1 MLDQQTATVTHVH
14 IHWSGFE
21 TRQTKVWVQ
30 SRTKDKSKFEA
41 RQMAWVHG
49 QTESLVLKQDG
60 KSDLRLDL
68 SSFSNV
74 ESFVCDGLDL
84 KQEGL

>member
-1 MLDQQTATVTHVH
+1 MFTFTGLGLRPGRRKA
-14 IHWSGFE
+14 
-21 TRQTKVWVQ
+21 WVQ

-41 RQMAWVHG
+41 RQMVWVQG